1 MAIRPE
7 ATTLRASSRAFMNKV
22 ISNPD
27 VGLKSARK
35 DFLEKTT
42 IGQFNKTNKVSKC
55 HNRVLD
61 FVLFV

>member
-7 ATTLRASSRAFMNKV
+7 ATTLRASSHAFMNKV
-22 ISNPD
+22 LSNPD

-35 DFLEKTT
+35 DFLEKAT

-61 FVLFV
+61 CVLFV